1 MRTEKEINV
10 NGYSFE
16 ALVMPREINGINY
29 FLVFLE
35 DDDDNRLVFFY
46 WLKENDL
53 FLDGDVVKD
62 IAFVISESDIL
73 EISEAVIAYVKAN
86 WSPWKS

>member
-1 MRTEKEINV
+1 MKTVKEINV

-16 ALVMPREINGINY
+16 VLVMPREFNGVNY

-53 FLDGDVVKD
+53 FLDGDVFKD
-62 IAFVISESDIL
+62 IAYVISESDIL
-73 EISEAVIAYVKAN
+73 AISDAVVAYVKAN

>member
-1 MRTEKEINV
+1 MKTEKEINV

-16 ALVMPREINGINY
+16 ALVMPREFNGENY

-46 WLKENDL
+46 RLKENDL
-53 FLDGDVVKD
+53 FLDGDVFKD
-62 IAFVISESDIL
+62 IAYIISETEMRNISD
-73 EISEAVIAYVKAN
+73 AVIAYVKAN